1 MICFAVFYPIFIVN
15 EFGFMAYGTA
25 QHTVAST
32 AEFKVIKSGMIIDT
46 SYDSSCGGA
55 LNSITLELAIDER
68 LDLIISSRPSLN
80 CLTAP
85 SFESTN
91 NRLDV
96 ARSDIGIAR
105 KEVEIGFQQSND
117 VLPIPASL
125 QKISTF
131 SISILRLTSKLEYS
145 KKFIAYLTSKDAA
158 AMISTADLLP
168 VVLKNPTPE
177 STT

>member
-80 CLTAP
+80 CLTALG
-85 SFESTN
+85 FESTN
-91 NRLDV
+91 NCIDV
-96 ARSDIGIAR
+96 ARSDI
-105 KEVEIGFQQSND
+105 FQQCND

-158 AMISTADLLP
+158 AIISTADLLP